1 MNRRAP
7 TTGTSTGTATDA
19 TPDPQTTSAGA
30 TPAKHGAR
38 TVTCPICA
46 TSFSRRANGGT
57 CPVCGERVVA
67 PDARAGVPVLS
78 PLAHWLFAE
87 GNWRT
92 VAVLVVVLYEI
103 ALAVVLWRHL
113 AGIHAL

>member
-1 MNRRAP
+1 
-7 TTGTSTGTATDA
+7 
-19 TPDPQTTSAGA
+19 
-30 TPAKHGAR
+30 
-38 TVTCPICA
+38 
-46 TSFSRRANGGT
+46 
-57 CPVCGERVVA
+57 VVA